1 MNEIEVESLTKRFG
15 QLVAV
20 DQISFAVERGEV
32 FGLLGLNGAGKTTTV
47 MMLSTLLNPTSGSAT
62 VCGYDIVRNRE
73 GVRESI
79 GLVFEEQAVDIY
91 LTGKENLDFH
101 ARMYHIPKKVRE
113 ERVAEVLDLV
123 RLRDSA
129 NVRVKD
135 YSGGMVRRLEIAR
148 GMLNYPRVLFLDEP
162 TIGLDVQTRRFLW
175 DYVTGLNRESGMT
188 VLLTTSFLEEADYL
202 CSRIAIIDRGKLVA
216 TGTPQELKDSIGGGL
231 LSLKLSQGSN
241 EDFMK
246 LLRGLDWGKKIEER
260 NGSLELSV
268 MGREVGIPE
277 LVRFAR
283 GNGFTIASI
292 SSHKPSLDDVLLHY
306 TGRRAEEGEETT
318 RKGKKTGM
326 GF

>member
-1 MNEIEVESLTKRFG
+1 
-15 QLVAV
+15 
-20 DQISFAVERGEV
+20 
-32 FGLLGLNGAGKTTTV
+32 
-47 MMLSTLLNPTSGSAT
+47 
-62 VCGYDIVRNRE
+62 
-73 GVRESI
+73 
-79 GLVFEEQAVDIY
+79 
-91 LTGKENLDFH
+91 
-101 ARMYHIPKKVRE
+101 
-113 ERVAEVLDLV
+113 
-123 RLRDSA
+123 
-129 NVRVKD
+129 
-135 YSGGMVRRLEIAR
+135 
-148 GMLNYPRVLFLDEP
+148 
-162 TIGLDVQTRRFLW
+162 
-175 DYVTGLNRESGMT
+175 
-188 VLLTTSFLEEADYL
+188 
-202 CSRIAIIDRGKLVA
+202 
-216 TGTPQELKDSIGGGL
+216 L